1 MAVKVLQAVRG
12 MNDIFPP
19 EAAGWQALE
28 TDLRALLKLYDYG
41 ELRLPLLES
50 TELFARAIGEVTD
63 IVQKEM
69 YTFTDRNGDSLTLR
83 PEGTAGC
90 VRAAIQH
97 QTMRG
102 QTPRYYYIG
111 PMFRHE
117 RPQKGR
123 YRQFHQLGVEVF
135 GQAGAGTDA
144 EVIALSAR
152 LLKQAG
158 VEAAL
163 QINSLGS
170 PAARA
175 AYRERLLA
183 YLRPRQA
190 ALCADCQT
198 RMERNPLRV
207 LDCKVPGCQEIA
219 SAAPHLVDHL
229 DAESAEHFA
238 SLQYLLTALDIP
250 YVLNHSL
257 VRGLDYYNR
266 TVFEWVTDAL
276 GAQGTV
282 LAGGRYDG
290 LVAQLGGPET
300 PAIGFAVGLE
310 RLLALQE
317 IQGKLATAP
326 VPVLFV
332 GALDESSLAPAW
344 RLAEHLRDHA
354 ISVVSGGP
362 ASFKSLMKQAERSTA
377 QFQVLIGAGQLQGE
391 PVFIKEQAGEGRWEG
406 SLDAVI
412 SGLQSLGVDFPQH
425 APHTEHNFA
434 TARRLK

>member
-1 MAVKVLQAVRG
+1 MAVKALQAVRG
-12 MNDIFPP
+12 MNDIFPS
-19 EAAGWQALE
+19 EVAGWQTLE

-41 ELRLPLLES
+41 EIRLPLLES
-50 TELFARAIGEVTD
+50 TELFARAIGDVTD

-69 YTFTDRNGDSLTLR
+69 YTFADRNGDSLTLR

-102 QTPRYYYIG
+102 QTPRYYYMG

-152 LLKQAG
+152 ILKQAG
-158 VEAAL
+158 VQATL

-183 YLRPRQA
+183 YLRPRQV

-207 LDCKVPGCQEIA
+207 LDCKVPDCQEIA
-219 SAAPHLVDHL
+219 GAAPHLVDHL
-229 DAESAEHFA
+229 DPESTAHFA
-238 SLQYLLTALDIP
+238 CLQDLLTALDIP

-290 LVAQLGGPET
+290 LVSQLGGQET

-317 IQGKLATAP
+317 IQGQLATAAQP
-326 VPVLFV
+326 LLFV
-332 GALDESSLAPAW
+332 GALDDHSLAAAW
-344 RLAEHLRDHA
+344 KLAEHLRDQA
-354 ISVVSGGP
+354 VSVVSAGP
-362 ASFKSLMKQAERSTA
+362 ATFKSLMKQAERSKA
-377 QFQVLIGAGQLQGE
+377 HFQLLIGAGQLQGE
-391 PVFIKEQAGEGRWEG
+391 PVIIKEQDGEGRWKG
-406 SLDAVI
+406 SLDAVTT
-412 SGLQSLGVDFPQH
+412 GLQSLGVDFPRH